1 VIRLT
6 RPYFTDGES
15 AAVAEVLASGML
27 IQGQRVAAFE
37 AATADFLG
45 GLARTAPPHCLAVAT
60 GTAAL
65 ELSLASV
72 PRRDGTSGV
81 TPRDEVIVPA
91 VSWPSP
97 GHAVILEGATPVLAD
112 VDLDTWCLDVTAAT
126 EVATPRTAS
135 IIAIDQFGVPAPI
148 PALRRAIPGVDVVE
162 DSACA
167 LGSTLDG
174 VPCGL
179 LGDVGIYSYHPRK
192 VITTGEGGMCVTRD
206 DARADLL
213 RALRNHGQST
223 PGTFRCAGPNQRL
236 SELHA
241 AVGVV
246 QMTKLE
252 DILRRRRAMAA
263 EVRAAVDLRWQ
274 RAPQGAEANHQTL
287 GFVLPRP
294 ATGDREA
301 ARNALLAAL
310 RESGVE
316 ASILS
321 YALHRLPQFA
331 AYAVNRGRRFPVA
344 DAVVDGGVAVPL
356 HPGMSGEDV
365 GKVVDALRAH
375 AAWAIGKA
383 VAL

>member
-6 RPYFTDGES
+6 RPFFTDAEG

-27 IQGQRVAAFE
+27 IQGARVAAFE
-37 AATADFLG
+37 AATTAF
-45 GLARTAPPHCLAVAT
+45 LARLEGAPAAHGVAVAT

-65 ELSLASV
+65 SLALATR
-72 PRRDGTSGV
+72 PRGDGTTGV
-81 TPRDEVIVPA
+81 GDRDEVIVPA

-97 GHAVILEGATPVLAD
+97 GHAVILAGAVPVLVD
-112 VDLDTWCLDVTAAT
+112 VDLDTWCIDVEAAR
-126 EVATPRTAS
+126 ELVTPRTAAV
-135 IIAIDQFGVPAPI
+135 IAIDQFGVPARI
-148 PALRRAIPGVDVVE
+148 PALRAALGPVDVVE

-167 LGSTLDG
+167 LGSTLGG
-174 VPCGL
+174 VACGL

-206 DARADLL
+206 GPRAELL

-223 PGTFRCAGPNQRL
+223 PGTFRCAGPNERM

-241 AVGVV
+241 AVGVA
-246 QMTKLE
+246 QMARLDE
-252 DILRRRRAMAA
+252 ILRRRRAMA
-263 EVRAAVDLRWQ
+263 EEIRAAVALRWQ
-274 RAPQGAEANHQTL
+274 RAPEGSEVNHQTL

-294 ATGDREA
+294 SAG
-301 ARNALLAAL
+301 ARVDARDALLAAL
-310 RESGVE
+310 RGAGVE

-331 AYAVNRGRRFPVA
+331 AFAVNKGRRFPVA

-356 HPGMSGEDV
+356 HPGMTPADV
-365 GKVVDALRAH
+365 AAVIDALRTH
-375 AAWAIGKA
+375 AAWAIGREVTA
-383 VAL
+383 

>member
-6 RPYFTDGES
+6 RPYFTDGE
-15 AAVAEVLASGML
+15 AGAVAEVLASGML
-27 IQGQRVAAFE
+27 IQGARVAAFE
-37 AATADFLG
+37 AATADFLARMG
-45 GLARTAPPHCLAVAT
+45 GAADAHCVAVAT

-65 ELSLASV
+65 ELSLASL
-72 PRRDGTSGV
+72 PRRDGTHGV
-81 TPRDEVIVPA
+81 SARDEVIVPA

-97 GHAVILEGATPVLAD
+97 GHAVVLEGATPVLAD
-112 VDLDTWCLDVTAAT
+112 VDLDTWCLDVEAAV
-126 EVATPRTAS
+126 EVATARTAAV
-135 IIAIDQFGVPAPI
+135 IAIDQFGVPARV
-148 PALRRAIPGVDVVE
+148 PALREALGAVDLIE

-192 VITTGEGGMCVTRD
+192 VVTTGEGGMCVTRD
-206 DARADLL
+206 GARAELL

-223 PGTFRCAGPNQRL
+223 PGTFRCAGPNQRM

-246 QMTKLE
+246 QMTKLD

-263 EVRAAVDLRWQ
+263 EIRAAVDLRWQ
-274 RAPQGAEANHQTL
+274 RAPDGAVVNHQTL

-294 ATGDREA
+294 PTGDREA

-310 RESGVE
+310 REAGVE

-331 AYAVNRGRRFPVA
+331 AYAVNRGRRFPAA

-356 HPGMSGEDV
+356 HPGMSPADV
-365 GKVVDALRAH
+365 SSVIDALRTH
-375 AAWAIGKA
+375 AAWALGKA
-383 VAL
+383 VAA

>member
-1 VIRLT
+1 MIRLT

-112 VDLDTWCLDVTAAT
+112 VDLDTWCLDETAAT

-192 VITTGEGGMCVTRD
+192 VITTGEGGMCITRD
-206 DARADLL
+206 HARAELV

-246 QMTKLE
+246 QMTKLD

-263 EVRAAVDLRWQ
+263 EIRAAVDLRWQ
-274 RAPQGAEANHQTL
+274 RAPQGADANHQTL

-310 RESGVE
+310 RDSGVE

-344 DAVVDGGVAVPL
+344 DAVVDGGMAVPL

-365 GKVVDALRAH
+365 GKVIDALRTH